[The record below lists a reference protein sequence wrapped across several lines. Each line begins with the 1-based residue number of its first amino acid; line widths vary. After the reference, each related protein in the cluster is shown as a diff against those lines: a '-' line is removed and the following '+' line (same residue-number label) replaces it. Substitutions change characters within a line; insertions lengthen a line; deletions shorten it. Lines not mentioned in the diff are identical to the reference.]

1 MATIYIE
8 NAATDETMVQIVEF
22 VQSQL
27 ASNCNLSG
35 AYVTFE
41 RDSTSWIDCKDEDE
55 NDYAELLQGIFSV
68 IRSNS

>member
-8 NAATDETMVQIVEF
+8 NAVNDETMVQIVEF
-22 VQSQL
+22 VKHEL
-27 ASNCNLSG
+27 ASNCNLNG
-35 AYVTFE
+35 ADVTFE

-55 NDYAELLQGIFSV
+55 NEYAELLQGIFSV